1 MINLEEHKIYVDA
14 HKMEMVPLSVAK
26 EALEEAYNKELDNA
40 IKKLSEEL
48 SSINPDLSNLN
59 DKNSTRKS

>member
-1 MINLEEHKIYVDA
+1 MINLEEHKIYVDT